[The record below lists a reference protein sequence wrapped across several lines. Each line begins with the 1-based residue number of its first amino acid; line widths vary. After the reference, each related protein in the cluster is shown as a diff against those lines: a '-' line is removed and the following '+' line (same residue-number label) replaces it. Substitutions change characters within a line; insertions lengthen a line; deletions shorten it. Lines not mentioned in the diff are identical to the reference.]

1 MGLDVDETLSP
12 SLLEKVSYVG
22 TLLKSFRQ
30 GDVAIE
36 KLLDISL
43 GHKRLE
49 RITERIGAERLVEAD
64 QEMAAFQALTLMEKL
79 AGPKNVRSPVSAA
92 VMVDGG
98 RYQRCE
104 KNESEDGDRRTH
116 WFEDKA
122 GLCLELGGR
131 RDDVPASPDAI
142 DPCPQVPG
150 FLMNMEQIETLTREI
165 GQKATEKTVL
175 SEADASSINA
185 LHVANIDTPIDTTDD
200 GQINLD
206 DAQTLSDLERIVA
219 AAQQSSRRPA
229 AADSVDDLPMSP
241 KVITR
246 DVVATL
252 ENSRHLGLKLAA
264 HAWSLGLFQA
274 TFKSFVGDGSSWI
287 WTIFD
292 KHFRPFKFIAVLD
305 IIHAVT
311 YVYAAATAG
320 RTEKDGTRIYHQWV
334 SWLWSGEVSQV
345 IRALAKRQS
354 ELGVPTEEDG
364 PTSPRQIV
372 SGALTYLQNQQSR
385 MNYPLY
391 RKLGLPITS
400 SHMESAIKELNF
412 RMKGTTGSKGHPSV
426 CRNEGK
432 MGRM

>member
-1 MGLDVDETLSP
+1 MLSP

-49 RITERIGAERLVEAD
+49 RITERIGAERLVEAN
-64 QEMAAFQALTLMEKL
+64 QEVASFEALTLMGKL

-92 VMVDGG
+92 VMADGG

-104 KNESEDGDRRTH
+104 QNESEDGDRRTH

-131 RDDVPASPDAI
+131 RDDVAASSDAV

-150 FLMNMEQIETLTREI
+150 FLMNIEQIETLTREI
-165 GQKATEKTVL
+165 GQKATEKAIL

-185 LHVANIDTPIDTTDD
+185 LH
-200 GQINLD
+200 
-206 DAQTLSDLERIVA
+206 A
-219 AAQQSSRRPA
+219 A
-229 AADSVDDLPMSP
+229 
-241 KVITR
+241 
-246 DVVATL
+246 
-252 ENSRHLGLKLAA
+252 NSRHLGLKLAA

-274 TFKSFVGDGSSWI
+274 KFKAFVGDGSSWI
-287 WTIFD
+287 WTIFE

-311 YVYAAATAG
+311 YVYAAAMAG
-320 RTEKDGTRIYHQWV
+320 RTEKNGTLIYHQWV

-345 IRALAKRQS
+345 ITALAKRQS
-354 ELGVPTEEDG
+354 ELGVPTDEDG

-412 RMKGTTGSKGHPSV
+412 RMKGTEKFWSKQGGQSVIQLRADNLSDTDPLSIFWKERAKNRTGLRRCGGIQKAAALPSAT
-426 CRNEGK
+426 
-432 MGRM
+432 